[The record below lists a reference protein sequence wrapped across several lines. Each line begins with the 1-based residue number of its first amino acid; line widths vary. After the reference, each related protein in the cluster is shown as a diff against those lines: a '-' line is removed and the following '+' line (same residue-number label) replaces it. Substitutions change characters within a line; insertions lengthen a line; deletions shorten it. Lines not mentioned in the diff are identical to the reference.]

1 MNVAPFFTKWV
12 SCNSSVY
19 SAIATPDWFNQE
31 EYTIPVLLDEIRV
44 QIYAGAND
52 WICNHQGNYLW
63 VSQMDWNGK
72 GEWNSAPRKVWSS
85 ADGKTVKGYQQSY
98 GPLSF
103 VTVTNA
109 GHMVPHDQPQNS
121 WEMLMAFLNDTP
133 LPNPP
138 QKKK

>member
-1 MNVAPFFTKWV
+1 MGMGGNFNVYDVTKSCNFDLCYQGIADVATYLDQPAVLKALNVAPFFTKWV

-63 VSQMDWNGK
+63 F
-72 GEWNSAPRKVWSS
+72 PRWTGTARASGTALLAKFGRLLTERPSR
-85 ADGKTVKGYQQSY
+85 
-98 GPLSF
+98 
-103 VTVTNA
+103 
-109 GHMVPHDQPQNS
+109 
-121 WEMLMAFLNDTP
+121 DTS
-133 LPNPP
+133 
-138 QKKK
+138 

>member
-19 SAIATPDWFNQE
+19 NAIATPDWFNQE

-72 GEWNSAPRKVWSS
+72 GEFNSAPRKVWSS